1 MVYKDGF
8 MLKMIVINWKIFNS
22 LIALEWL
29 SQKKGIS
36 TRNLYVFEWTK
47 DGSHSCNLFLWSD
60 DPLGSCSLLEK
71 KKMLKAVVKTNTH
84 SLMFLA
90 QEYMRNPSLN
100 TFKRIYLLW
109 GFKTFSIRYQ
119 VLRYRACITFHQ
131 TYLTIKTLFLIHRI
145 TVLFSI
151 PLKAQSLVQ
160 CQSTTR

>member
-1 MVYKDGF
+1 MY
-8 MLKMIVINWKIFNS
+8 LSEPKMAHTLVICSCDQMIRW
-22 LIALEWL
+22 AHV
-29 SQKKGIS
+29 
-36 TRNLYVFEWTK
+36 LYRK
-47 DGSHSCNLFLWSD
+47 
-60 DPLGSCSLLEK
+60 K

-151 PLKAQSLVQ
+151 PLKAQSLAQ